1 MDYNNQTPAVAP
13 LVFELAQLQALSN
26 CLLTVARTA
35 RQPASEH
42 LLLDSLLAFKTLV
55 PFRSAWWGECS
66 DVQPGI
72 PRMNWA
78 HGRINLSDSFARDWG
93 LLASGDTFAAESMSD
108 CGRVVRSSGHDSA
121 GREMMP
127 FSQRYDL
134 FHAMAVTTKLA
145 DSGLMFF
152 VSLYRS
158 ENSAA
163 FDEHDS
169 ALFSAFFTHLLHHWE
184 VRVREALGHA
194 ASSSFER
201 FALTNAVGELLYVG
215 KQLGAAI
222 YQAHPEWT
230 GSRLPAG
237 MLPALSQVPGVI
249 AVGRCKLKLQPYG
262 ALTALVMDDGV
273 RESVLPPR
281 ERTVAILY
289 SQGQSYKVI
298 ARQLD
303 LSPATVR
310 TYLRNAYLQL
320 GVRNKIELGQALRS
334 TSASSASATYGY
346 P

>member
-1 MDYNNQTPAVAP
+1 MGYNNIQTPSSAP
-13 LVFELAQLQALSN
+13 LVFELAELQALSN

-42 LLLDSLLAFKTLV
+42 LLLDSMLTLKTMV

-93 LLASGDTFAAESMSD
+93 QLASVDTFAAESMND
-108 CGRVVRSSGHDSA
+108 CGRVVRNSGHDGA
-121 GREMMP
+121 GHEMML

-134 FHAMAVTTKLA
+134 FHAMAVTMKLA

-169 ALFSAFFTHLLHHWE
+169 VLFSAFFTHLLHHWE
-184 VRVREALGHA
+184 VRVREALGHTV
-194 ASSSFER
+194 SSSFER

-222 YQAHPEWT
+222 YQTYPEWT
-230 GSRLPAG
+230 GSRLPVR
-237 MLPALSQVPGVI
+237 MLPALGQVPGVI

-262 ALTALVMDDGV
+262 TLVALAMDDGL
-273 RESVLPPR
+273 RESELPPR

-334 TSASSASATYGY
+334 TSASAYGY